1 MTRYAAPD
9 LVAYATALLAGA
21 GLDGDKAAIVAE
33 VLVEGDL
40 LGHDTHGLAPLADY
54 LGEIERGS
62 MATDGGYEILSERP
76 GVALWDGRRLP
87 GPWLT
92 WMACQAAAEKAR
104 IVGTGTVVIRRA
116 HHIACLAAYLER
128 VTAQSLVVVIESSDP
143 SVAAVAPHGGTR
155 ATFTPNPIAV
165 GIPTGAEPILIDVS
179 TSISTM
185 AMAKRLH
192 QAGRR
197 MPQAW
202 LIDAEGN
209 PTDDP
214 GVLET
219 EPAGTL
225 LPLGGVDAG
234 HKGFGLALMIEAL
247 TSGLGGYG
255 RADGSAGWGASV
267 FVQVLDPDAF
277 GGLAA
282 FAREVDHLAA
292 ACRANPPARAGEPV
306 RLPGERGLARKR
318 EALASGLALHP
329 GIMEAL
335 APYGEKWRVAPP
347 APLTRAP
354 A

>member
-1 MTRYAAPD
+1 MTRYAVPD
-9 LVAYATALLAGA
+9 LLAYATDLLTGA
-21 GLDGDKAAIVAE
+21 GLDGDKAGIVAE
-33 VLVEGDL
+33 VLVEGEL

-54 LGEIERGS
+54 LGEIARGS
-62 MATDGGYEILSERP
+62 MATDGSYEVLSERP

-92 WMACQAAAEKAR
+92 RMACEAAAEKAR
-104 IVGTGTVVIRRA
+104 SVGTGTIVIRRS
-116 HHIACLAAYLER
+116 HHIACLAAYLQR
-128 VTAQSLVVVIESSDP
+128 VTAQGLVVVIESSDP
-143 SVAAVAPHGGTR
+143 SVAAVAPYGGTR

-165 GIPTGAEPILIDVS
+165 GIPTGGEPILIDVS

-185 AMAKRLH
+185 GMAKRLH
-192 QAGRR
+192 KEGAR
-197 MPQAW
+197 MPQPW
-202 LIDAEGN
+202 LIDAAGY

-219 EPAGTL
+219 DPAGTL

-267 FVQVLDPDAF
+267 FVQVLDPEAF
-277 GGLAA
+277 GGTAA

-292 ACRANPPARAGEPV
+292 ACRANPPARDGDPV

-318 EALASGLALHP
+318 AALASGLALRP
-329 GIMEAL
+329 DILDAL
-335 APYGEKWRVAPP
+335 APYAAQWSVTPP
-347 APLTRAP
+347 APLPRT
-354 A
+354 